1 MELPPDAYV
10 SETKKDLFTLRGKNY
25 NTEGTMTKI
34 EVNQYRM
41 TKFDF
46 KKDIFQYD
54 VS

>member
-10 SETKKDLFTLRGKNY
+10 SETKKDMFTLRGKNY
-25 NTEGTMTKI
+25 NTEGTVAKI

-46 KKDIFQYD
+46 KKPIHQYD